1 MMESRFIFLPLVKC
15 FHKVTKDSTLSR
27 LWDFCLWRQA
37 LTFKVRASAGETRG
51 ASHGNS
57 SEHPSQK
64 SFMDMSLMSPYR
76 KPTQVGWR

>member
-27 LWDFCLWRQA
+27 LWDFCFWRQVLA
-37 LTFKVRASAGETRG
+37 FKVRTSVGETVPFAG
-51 ASHGNS
+51 QNS